1 MRGVEM
7 MNKENIKKAVME
19 VKTSFMNMGKVSK
32 SILKVAISLFLLL
45 AVPSIAGIAVFAKST
60 PNPDLLFLCQSALEV
75 SGQVIAFGF
84 IGSIVIN
91 AVFDK

>member
-32 SILKVAISLFLLL
+32 SILKVSVCQKYIKNILKRKKNGCNAC
-45 AVPSIAGIAVFAKST
+45 GIHPFS
-60 PNPDLLFLCQSALEV
+60 
-75 SGQVIAFGF
+75 
-84 IGSIVIN
+84 
-91 AVFDK
+91 